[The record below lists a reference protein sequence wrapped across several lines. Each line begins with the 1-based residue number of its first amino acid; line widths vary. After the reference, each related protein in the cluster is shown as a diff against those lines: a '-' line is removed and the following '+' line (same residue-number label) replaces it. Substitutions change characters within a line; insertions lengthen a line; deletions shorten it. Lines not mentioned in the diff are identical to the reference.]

1 MGFFKRLFGTPETQS
16 PRETYSSHSTDPQ
29 QDRSILDEAEA
40 FVLNLWKE
48 QHSLVRQAI
57 FWNERNEASMVAFTT
72 AASRDAI
79 LEELKASA
87 KNRRAQRLFFFYESS
102 ATAPDGQQLD
112 VIVVE
117 VGDAKRAFYGQRIY
131 STDDEPQQLAEDTVA
146 LDMSPLAG
154 LLQSPNR

>member
-29 QDRSILDEAEA
+29 QDRSILDEAET
-40 FVLNLWKE
+40 FVLKLWKE

-57 FWNERNEASMVAFTT
+57 FWNERNEASMVAFTS

-87 KNRRAQRLFFFYESS
+87 KNRRAQRLFFYESS

-131 STDDEPQQLAEDTVA
+131 STDDEPRQLAEDVTQLSKNPLNGM
-146 LDMSPLAG
+146 LDSELA
-154 LLQSPNR
+154 